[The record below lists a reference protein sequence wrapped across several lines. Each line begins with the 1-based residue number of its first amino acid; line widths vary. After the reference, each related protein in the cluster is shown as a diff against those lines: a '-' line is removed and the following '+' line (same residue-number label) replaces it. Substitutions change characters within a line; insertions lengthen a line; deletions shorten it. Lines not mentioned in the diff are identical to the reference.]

1 MDTNQTAIT
10 QLTSFKGQQDEI
22 SSALAMAIVVLT
34 TGYQSDTETNEAAI
48 AAGVSSGIDSAVKA
62 ATDPLNAQIVDLE
75 QQINELQPSS

>member
-34 TGYQSDTETNEAAI
+34 TGYQSDTEANEVAI
-48 AAGVSSGIDSAVKA
+48 ASGIDAAVKA

-75 QQINELQPSS
+75 QQINDLQPSS